1 MAIVGITPIL
11 NVRDVPASLAWFESL
26 GWKRG
31 FTHNQ
36 GGMIA
41 GAADR
46 DAHGPAGFASVCI
59 PGGHGDAQVF
69 LCCDGQG
76 SRGTIMPR
84 WPGDDATDGVW
95 MSWWLD
101 APASIDA
108 MHADCVRRGYIVT
121 MPPTDEPWG
130 VREFHLRHPD
140 GHMFRVSAGLGR
152 AQPAS
157 TEPGSTVPPTTTS
170 PSTDPA

>member
-1 MAIVGITPIL
+1 MAITGITPIL
-11 NVRDVPASLAWFESL
+11 NVSDVPASLAWFESL

-31 FTHNQ
+31 FTSNE
-36 GGMIA
+36 GGMLE

-46 DAHGPAGFASVCI
+46 DARGPAQFASVCASWRA
-59 PGGHGDAQVF
+59 PDGSGAGHEHAWQIF
-69 LCCDGQG
+69 LCCGGQG

-84 WPGDDATDGVW
+84 WPGDDMTDGVW

-101 APASIDA
+101 SRASLDA
-108 MHADCVRRGYIVT
+108 MHADCVRRGYTIT

-140 GHMFRVSAGLGR
+140 GHMFRISAGGGGED
-152 AQPAS
+152 AS
-157 TEPGSTVPPTTTS
+157 
-170 PSTDPA
+170 